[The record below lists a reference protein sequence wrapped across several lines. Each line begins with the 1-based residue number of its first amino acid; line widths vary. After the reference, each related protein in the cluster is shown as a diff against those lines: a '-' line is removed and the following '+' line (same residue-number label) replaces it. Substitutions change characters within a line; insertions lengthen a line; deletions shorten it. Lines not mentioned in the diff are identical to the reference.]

1 MAKNKLAKVEDTK
14 KDFASIVAATN
25 KKNPAQQD
33 IEALREMMRE
43 DASIWQN
50 HGDWAKQTELVILNE
65 YFETSGFLLETV
77 KKKLANL
84 RDELGWENATVLEK
98 LLIRQVCLTW
108 LRLYYLERQH
118 QQATF
123 GSHSLASGIYWD
135 KRLSMAQKRHLKAI
149 ESLAKVRKMIT
160 QTAKLE
166 AAASKAK
173 SSHNLN
179 SIKILEAMTKSG
191 C

>member
-1 MAKNKLAKVEDTK
+1 MAKNTLTKVDDTK

-118 QQATF
+118 QQATS
-123 GSHSLASGIYWD
+123 GSHSLVSGTYWD

-179 SIKILEAMTKSG
+179 SIKILEAMTKSDG
-191 C
+191 

>member
-65 YFETSGFLLETV
+65 YFETSGFPLETV

-118 QQATF
+118 HQATS
-123 GSHSLASGIYWD
+123 GSHSLVSGTYWD
-135 KRLSMAQKRHLKAI
+135 KRLSMAQKRHLKAV
-149 ESLAKVRKMIT
+149 ESLAKVRKMT
-160 QTAKLE
+160 AQTTKLE
-166 AAASKAK
+166 AAASKAR
-173 SSHNLN
+173 SSQSMN
-179 SIKILEAMTKSG
+179 SIKILKAMTKSDN
-191 C
+191 